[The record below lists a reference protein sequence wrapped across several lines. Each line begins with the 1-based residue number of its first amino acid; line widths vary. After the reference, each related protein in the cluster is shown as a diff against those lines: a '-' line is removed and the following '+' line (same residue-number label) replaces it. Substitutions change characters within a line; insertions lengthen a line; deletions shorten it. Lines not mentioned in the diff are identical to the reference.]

1 MEIYIV
7 RHGET
12 DWNKEH
18 KVQGAVDIPL
28 NEYGIHLAEET
39 AEGLKDIRF
48 DVAYSSPL
56 SRAKKTAELILAG
69 RDVEIKTDKR
79 IQEICFGSYEG
90 MCIGGEHM
98 APESNK
104 FNKFFTDTANYIPGE
119 GGESVHQL
127 MERTGAFLDELCKK
141 KELEGKRVLVAT
153 HGAAMT
159 ALLNHIRNNYEVAE
173 FWKKGVPANC
183 AVTIVKVKDG
193 IPEITKE
200 NLIFY
205 KEKVRTWKVG
215 K

>member
-1 MEIYIV
+1 MELYIV

-18 KVQGAVDIPL
+18 RVQGAVDIPL
-28 NEYGIHLAEET
+28 NEYGIHLAKET
-39 AEGLKDIRF
+39 AEGLREISF

-56 SRAKKTAELILAG
+56 RRAKKTAEVILAG
-69 RDVEIKTDKR
+69 RDMEIKEDKR

-98 APESNK
+98 APDSGK
-104 FNKFFTDTANYIPGE
+104 FNLFFSDTEHYIPGE
-119 GGESVHQL
+119 GGESVQQL
-127 MERTGAFLDELCKK
+127 MQRTGEFLDELCQNQEL
-141 KELEGKRVLVAT
+141 KEKRVLVAT

-159 ALLNHIRNNYEVAE
+159 ALLNNVRKNYEIAK
-173 FWKKGVPANC
+173 FWDKGVPANC
-183 AVTIVKVKDG
+183 AVTIVEVKAG
-193 IPEITKE
+193 VPEIVKE

-205 KEKVRTWKVG
+205 KEKVRAWKVG